1 MQDLTIRLKN
11 QPGALADMG
20 EALGRAGASIE
31 GGGGFTWEG
40 TAVVHF
46 LFEDGA
52 AARSALLEAGIE
64 VLAVREVLIQRL
76 DQETPGQLGKI
87 ARAMAEAGVN
97 IEVIY
102 SDHSNQ
108 LILGVDDLGKGKA
121 VTDAWNRAREAR
133 RRE

>member
-1 MQDLTIRLKN
+1 MQDLTIHLKN
-11 QPGALADMG
+11 LPGALADMG
-20 EALGRAGASIE
+20 EALGRAGVSIE
-31 GGGGFTWEG
+31 GGGGFTFKG
-40 TAVVHF
+40 KAVVHF

-52 AARSALLEAGIE
+52 AAQGALLEAGIE
-64 VLAVREVLIQRL
+64 VLAVRDVLIQRL

-108 LILGVDDLGKGKA
+108 LILVVDDLSKGSA
-121 VTDAWNRAREAR
+121 VTNAWNRTRNIDRAR
-133 RRE
+133 